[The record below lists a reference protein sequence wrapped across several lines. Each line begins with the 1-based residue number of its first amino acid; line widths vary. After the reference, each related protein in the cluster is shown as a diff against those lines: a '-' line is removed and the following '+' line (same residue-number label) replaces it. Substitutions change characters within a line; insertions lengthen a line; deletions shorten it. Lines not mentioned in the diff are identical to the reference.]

1 MVLGCTE
8 VHWGVTRDTGG
19 RGLLE
24 VLGRKSEFYMVHV
37 EYCGVPRA
45 TTAPSSLVVYIQ
57 GEKQRM
63 RLQSEL
69 YEMLSRVLYLFFSS
83 PVNLFLS
90 LTNH

>member
-37 EYCGVPRA
+37 EYCGVLQCPFFPRA
-45 TTAPSSLVVYIQ
+45 TTGPFASY
-57 GEKQRM
+57 
-63 RLQSEL
+63 
-69 YEMLSRVLYLFFSS
+69 
-83 PVNLFLS
+83 
-90 LTNH
+90 